1 VDDLGLDVNSLVSCE
16 EEQMPPIVSQIFGFL
31 GFLVSALG
39 LLVLGFG
46 AGRFTM
52 DAYKKAVWQVQ
63 IALLLGFFGL
73 LIGIAD
79 FTSPGSTGMF
89 ALGAGVA
96 FVMAGMP
103 KKDENEEEDQKK

>member
-1 VDDLGLDVNSLVSCE
+1 
-16 EEQMPPIVSQIFGFL
+16 MPPLISDIFGFL

-39 LLVLGFG
+39 FLIFGFG
-46 AGRFTM
+46 VARFTL

-89 ALGAGVA
+89 ALGAGIA
-96 FVMAGMP
+96 FFLPNMP
-103 KKDENEEEDQKK
+103 KKEEEDKEE